1 MFFNFTDANAN
12 ASDPKP
18 AGNYGIREALWS
30 TWNQATHKN
39 TFQFNHWYDILLHIA
54 WDACHAYTQDGKCS
68 PNNGSAEMWVDHKKV
83 FSTKNHETMATVFD
97 PTKPNYIGEPDLTFF
112 R

>member
-1 MFFNFTDANAN
+1 MMFFNFTDANAN

-39 TFQFNHWYDILLHIA
+39 TFQFNH
-54 WDACHAYTQDGKCS
+54 
-68 PNNGSAEMWVDHKKV
+68 
-83 FSTKNHETMATVFD
+83 
-97 PTKPNYIGEPDLTFF
+97 
-112 R
+112 